1 MRKLQWLKTKAG
13 LFQDTRIMY
22 LLSQPHGDALFVL
35 WFFLKDL
42 AASADKDGKIYV
54 ASDVPVTAELL
65 ARSLHK
71 RKSFI
76 EKGLDVLEQIE
87 LIRRDE
93 AGILEILIWDDLQ
106 DFRRD
111 DVRREQNRQA
121 AARYRQR
128 QKEKNGG
135 EATEETGEMA
145 QYEADTAQANAVS
158 GNAGRDKSVRVD
170 TAAQTGAESL
180 ANTQDCRDM
189 AQDSADAE
197 DIGSDTTAQTERKAS
212 ARTPSCREVPPEP
225 AQYDD
230 CREET
235 GRVDEGRPVYR
246 DEMSVRTGRQKQNSD
261 CQQSNAPSAA
271 PPVSYLVNEQLARS
285 RRHRGSLT
293 RVGHILDSCAEPAPA
308 PSVLPPQI
316 TGVYAHS
323 NSPVCGKEI
332 FHGDSYV
339 DESADDLLW
348 RENAFPYHVYDHIEE
363 ETAPFPDDDAGAGA
377 W

>member
-42 AASADKDGKIYV
+42 AASADKDGRIYV

-93 AGILEILIWDDLQ
+93 EGILEILIWDDLQ

-135 EATEETGEMA
+135 EYIEEGGELA

-170 TAAQTGAESL
+170 TAVQTGAESL
-180 ANTQDCRDM
+180 ANTQDCRDIS
-189 AQDSADAE
+189 QDSADAE
-197 DIGSDTTAQTERKAS
+197 AIGTDTTAQTERKAS
-212 ARTPSCREVPPEP
+212 ARTPSCREGANPYDEAWIASPCEP
-225 AQYDD
+225 MNEEDKTTRH
-230 CREET
+230 RE
-235 GRVDEGRPVYR
+235 
-246 DEMSVRTGRQKQNSD
+246 RQRQD
-261 CQQSNAPSAA
+261 VPSAV
-271 PPVSYLVNEQLARS
+271 PPVSYLVNEQLAQS
-285 RRHRGSLT
+285 RRRRGSLT
-293 RVGHILDSCAEPAPA
+293 RVGHILDSCGETAISEPSEPDE
-308 PSVLPPQI
+308 
-316 TGVYAHS
+316 TGVYIDADLETIYD
-323 NSPVCGKEI
+323 NSDNPDCGYE
-332 FHGDSYV
+332 Y
-339 DESADDLLW
+339 
-348 RENAFPYHVYDHIEE
+348 YDGEGFEE
-363 ETAPFPDDDAGAGA
+363 EGCVPFPGEY
-377 W
+377 WEERPWTQTW

>member
-42 AASADKDGKIYV
+42 AASADKDGRIYV
-54 ASDVPVTAELL
+54 ASDVPVTADLL

-76 EKGLDVLEQIE
+76 EKGLDILEQIE

-93 AGILEILIWDDLQ
+93 EGILEILIWDDLQ

-135 EATEETGEMA
+135 EATEEIGEMA

-158 GNAGRDKSVRVD
+158 GGAEWDKSASTD
-170 TAAQTGAESL
+170 TAAQTNAESP
-180 ANTQDCRDM
+180 ARRQDCRDIS
-189 AQDSADAE
+189 QDSADAE
-197 DIGSDTTAQTERKAS
+197 DVGTDTTAQTERKAS
-212 ARTPSCREVPPEP
+212 ARTPSCRDVPEEP
-225 AQYDD
+225 VLYDD

-235 GRVDEGRPVYR
+235 ATSEDRWTAASCEPVTGEETTTRYR
-246 DEMSVRTGRQKQNSD
+246 E
-261 CQQSNAPSAA
+261 CQSQDAPSAA

-285 RRHRGSLT
+285 RRRRGSLT

>member
-42 AASADKDGKIYV
+42 AASADKDGRIYV

-76 EKGLDVLEQIE
+76 EKGLDILEQIE

-93 AGILEILIWDDLQ
+93 QGILEILIWDDLQ

-128 QKEKNGG
+128 QKETNGG
-135 EATEETGEMA
+135 EGAGEVGDMA
-145 QYEADTAQANAVS
+145 QYEADTAHTSAVP
-158 GNAGRDKSVRVD
+158 GNAGRDESIRVD
-170 TAAQTGAESL
+170 TAAQTGAERL
-180 ANTQDCRDM
+180 ANTQDCRDIS
-189 AQDSADAE
+189 QDSADAE
-197 DIGSDTTAQTERKAS
+197 DVGTDTTAQTERKAS

-225 AQYDD
+225 VLYDD
-230 CREET
+230 CRKET
-235 GRVDEGRPVYR
+235 GRVDEMPLPACTPVEGYVAAFGPISAEQKAEVHRLVQTWGKRAWITAILIAVDNGVIENPLPYMEELLIRSGGKPVRGKKRNRDYLCFDEDPDCLLR
-246 DEMSVRTGRQKQNSD
+246 DE
-261 CQQSNAPSAA
+261 
-271 PPVSYLVNEQLARS
+271 NEYESGL
-285 RRHRGSLT
+285 
-293 RVGHILDSCAEPAPA
+293 C
-308 PSVLPPQI
+308 
-316 TGVYAHS
+316 
-323 NSPVCGKEI
+323 
-332 FHGDSYV
+332 GDSV
-339 DESADDLLW
+339 ASSAG
-348 RENAFPYHVYDHIEE
+348 
-363 ETAPFPDDDAGAGA
+363 TADRSAGQRA
-377 W
+377 WGTAERTL

>member
-76 EKGLDVLEQIE
+76 EKGLDILEQIE

-135 EATEETGEMA
+135 EGIEETGSMV
-145 QYEADTAQANAVS
+145 QSEADTAQTAAVPGAMS
-158 GNAGRDKSVRVD
+158 RDESASADV
-170 TAAQTGAESL
+170 AAQTDIESL
-180 ANTQDCRDM
+180 ASTQ
-189 AQDSADAE
+189 SASEMPA
-197 DIGSDTTAQTERKAS
+197 
-212 ARTPSCREVPPEP
+212 EP
-225 AQYDD
+225 ASYDD
-230 CREET
+230 SREEKALSEKAWIPSSCEPVT
-235 GRVDEGRPVYR
+235 GEETTTRYR
-246 DEMSVRTGRQKQNSD
+246 E
-261 CQQSNAPSAA
+261 CQSQDAPSAV

-285 RRHRGSLT
+285 RRRRGSLT
-293 RVGHILDSCAEPAPA
+293 RVGHILDSCAEPAPS

-323 NSPVCGKEI
+323 NSSVCGKEI

>member
-42 AASADKDGKIYV
+42 AASADKDGRIYV

-76 EKGLDVLEQIE
+76 EKGLDILEQIE

-93 AGILEILIWDDLQ
+93 QGILEILIWDDLQ

-121 AARYRQR
+121 AARYRKR
-128 QKEKNGG
+128 QKAKNSGEHTEEGG
-135 EATEETGEMA
+135 ELAPA
-145 QYEADTAQANAVS
+145 EADTAHTSAVP
-158 GNAGRDKSVRVD
+158 GHAGRDKSAFMEQGD
-170 TAAQTGAESL
+170 WTGEEGYAG
-180 ANTQDCRDM
+180 M
-189 AQDSADAE
+189 PDS
-197 DIGSDTTAQTERKAS
+197 
-212 ARTPSCREVPPEP
+212 REVPPEP

-235 GRVDEGRPVYR
+235 APSEEPPLPLCTPVEGYVAAFGPISAEQKAEVHRLVQTWGKRAWITAILIAVDNGVIENPLPYMEELLIRSGGKPVRGKKRNRDYLCFDEDPDCLLR
-246 DEMSVRTGRQKQNSD
+246 DENEYESGLCGDSA
-261 CQQSNAPSAA
+261 APSA
-271 PPVSYLVNEQLARS
+271 
-285 RRHRGSLT
+285 GT
-293 RVGHILDSCAEPAPA
+293 
-308 PSVLPPQI
+308 
-316 TGVYAHS
+316 
-323 NSPVCGKEI
+323 
-332 FHGDSYV
+332 
-339 DESADDLLW
+339 AD
-348 RENAFPYHVYDHIEE
+348 R
-363 ETAPFPDDDAGAGA
+363 GAGQRA
-377 W
+377 WGTAERTL